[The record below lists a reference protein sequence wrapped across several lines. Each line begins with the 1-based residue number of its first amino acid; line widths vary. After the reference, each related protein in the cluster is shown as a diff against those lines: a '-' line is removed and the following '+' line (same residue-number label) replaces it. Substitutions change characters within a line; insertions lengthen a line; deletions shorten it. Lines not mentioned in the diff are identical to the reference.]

1 MKSQRKLTLK
11 NILVLILAILPFFIG
26 LGISVYNTSDPEYF
40 SAAINISGAQRMRPM
55 LISNYLQ
62 IYMDEF
68 EQHLDKAEQTK
79 SLLVTELDNYIRDYK
94 ALKFED
100 SDLGINPNGYDEI
113 VLALDE
119 IEGSLNNYT
128 TNAQR
133 VLANPNDRVSYEYV
147 ITNSM
152 EQKDNFDHITNLFQV
167 ENNNVIEEQET
178 MNISII
184 LFGAIVTFISLLISV
199 KMKEKKYYANFD
211 YLTKLKNRH
220 SLFEDVKKLD
230 ISEYSL
236 FFIDL
241 NKFKVIN
248 DTYGHDVGDEILLE
262 VSNGLK
268 KVFGA
273 EHLYRYGGD
282 EFIAFVKESVADDFE
297 NSIDNK
303 VNEVKRMLSVP
314 IIDSSKQNHYAGLS
328 IGVATSQVG
337 IKKWSDLIRLS
348 DELMYDSKTVADNV
362 IICHSKDELE
372 ERINFT
378 KSVDKILAEK
388 SIKLRYQAIK
398 SLCTDETEIFNVT
411 SVWEN
416 DMEFLNAE
424 EFLPILR
431 RKGYLTE
438 VDKNT
443 FIEIER
449 RYIEQDQQDNVQYSV
464 NLSEETL
471 KGFRTNGIMEIL
483 KNLKI
488 PSDKILIKIHEELLN
503 SEDILEI
510 LYEIKDKGYLIAVD
524 DVIMDVSFKNIEK
537 YRIANVIK
545 IGNVLTKALLEKNET
560 KKILATFIELFLS
573 TGKKIIVEG
582 VERETLD
589 TIMKNQ
595 ETSDYCDYVF
605 YSPPK
610 VNKLKHKG
618 KSKE

>member
-1 MKSQRKLTLK
+1 
-11 NILVLILAILPFFIG
+11 
-26 LGISVYNTSDPEYF
+26 
-40 SAAINISGAQRMRPM
+40 
-55 LISNYLQ
+55 
-62 IYMDEF
+62 
-68 EQHLDKAEQTK
+68 
-79 SLLVTELDNYIRDYK
+79 
-94 ALKFED
+94 
-100 SDLGINPNGYDEI
+100 
-113 VLALDE
+113 
-119 IEGSLNNYT
+119 
-128 TNAQR
+128 
-133 VLANPNDRVSYEYV
+133 
-147 ITNSM
+147 
-152 EQKDNFDHITNLFQV
+152 
-167 ENNNVIEEQET
+167 
-178 MNISII
+178 
-184 LFGAIVTFISLLISV
+184 
-199 KMKEKKYYANFD
+199 
-211 YLTKLKNRH
+211 
-220 SLFEDVKKLD
+220 
-230 ISEYSL
+230 
-236 FFIDL
+236 
-241 NKFKVIN
+241 
-248 DTYGHDVGDEILLE
+248 
-262 VSNGLK
+262 
-268 KVFGA
+268 
-273 EHLYRYGGD
+273 
-282 EFIAFVKESVADDFE
+282 
-297 NSIDNK
+297 
-303 VNEVKRMLSVP
+303 
-314 IIDSSKQNHYAGLS
+314 
-328 IGVATSQVG
+328 
-337 IKKWSDLIRLS
+337 
-348 DELMYDSKTVADNV
+348 
-362 IICHSKDELE
+362 
-372 ERINFT
+372 
-378 KSVDKILAEK
+378 
-388 SIKLRYQAIK
+388 
-398 SLCTDETEIFNVT
+398 
-411 SVWEN
+411 
-416 DMEFLNAE
+416 MEFLNAE